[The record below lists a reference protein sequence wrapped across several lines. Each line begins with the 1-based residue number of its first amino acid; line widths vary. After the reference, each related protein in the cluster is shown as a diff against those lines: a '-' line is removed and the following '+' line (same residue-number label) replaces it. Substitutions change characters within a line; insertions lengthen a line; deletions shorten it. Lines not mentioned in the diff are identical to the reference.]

1 MPKFSHTFFYLC
13 VVYIVTRGMSSS
25 GCVKSAQQ
33 KMLRLAGIRQL
44 ITCTARRISNTV
56 ITNDPELQAIWK
68 SAKPFKCIPGP
79 KSYPLIGALLDII
92 QNDDRKE
99 RLLERRY
106 FMTLNERFGPIVRLS
121 NPSYL
126 GGAMVGTDDPEVFKL
141 MLRNESKYPSRNS
154 ISESN
159 FSFIHN
165 KIKVP
170 PFMAFTTGPE
180 WKKLRSALSKPI
192 LPRKVAML
200 SSPLSDIANELGD
213 YWLEKKDNDNT
224 VHDITDDL
232 QKWAL
237 KGVSWFIFNKDINV
251 FDSNNEEGEKFT
263 KAAANFVKNISLI
276 LEALPLYKV
285 FPTKPYKNYV
295 NAVRDMHKLGE
306 SMMKARFD
314 ELQDLV
320 KKGEEFLDSNRISV
334 MEYLLI
340 DGQITKEEALSQA
353 CDLLAAGV
361 DTTSVTAT
369 YLLHHIAQRPDIQQ
383 DLFDEINKVCG
394 EKETIDFADLQKLSL
409 VRNCVKETLRLHP
422 VLIVSLRV
430 IESDM
435 VLNGYQVPKGT
446 CILYNFGEAGKNES
460 IYPNYQNFDP
470 YRWNNKEQQ
479 NELVAFT
486 NIPFGFGVRMCYG
499 RRLAELELH
508 LLLVNLVRR
517 FIFSTDQT
525 SIRTIEATVIKP
537 GEPVRLEIKQ
547 R

>member
-1 MPKFSHTFFYLC
+1 MTKR
-13 VVYIVTRGMSSS
+13 RGTSCWVCQVLHS
-25 GCVKSAQQ
+25 K
-33 KMLRLAGIRQL
+33 KMHRFARVARLRQL
-44 ITCTARRISNTV
+44 ITCRARYVSNAV
-56 ITNDPELQAIWK
+56 ITNDPESQAIWK
-68 SAKPFKCIPGP
+68 SAKPFKSIPGP
-79 KSYPLIGALLDII
+79 KSYPLIGVLLDII
-92 QNDDRKE
+92 QNDDRKDH
-99 RLLERRY
+99 LLEKKY
-106 FMTLNERFGPIVRLS
+106 FSSLNKRFGPVVRLS
-121 NPSYL
+121 NPSYF
-126 GGAMVGTDDPEVFKL
+126 GGQIVQTGDPEAFKL
-141 MLRNESKYPSRNS
+141 MLRNESKYPSRS
-154 ISESN
+154 FKMEQTM
-159 FSFIHN
+159 SFIHN

-170 PFMAFTTGPE
+170 PFLFFTTGPN
-180 WKKLRSALSKPI
+180 WKKLRSAMSKPI

-200 SSPLSDIANELGD
+200 SSSISDVANELGD
-213 YWLEKKDNDNT
+213 YWLEKKDKDDI
-224 VHDITDDL
+224 VHNITDDL

-237 KGVSWFIFNKDINV
+237 KGVSWFIFNKDIGV
-251 FDSNNEEGEKFT
+251 FDPNDKEGDKFT
-263 KAAANFVKNISLI
+263 KAAVNFVNKMSVVLQ
-276 LEALPLYKV
+276 APPLFKI

-295 NAVRDMHKLGE
+295 DAVAEMHELGE

-320 KKGEEFLDSNRISV
+320 KKGEEYLDSNRISV

-394 EKETIDFADLQKLSL
+394 EKETIDFADLQKMSL
-409 VRNCVKETLRLHP
+409 VRNCVKETLRVHP
-422 VLIVSLRV
+422 VIGAMFRV

-446 CILYNFGEAGKNES
+446 CIFYNFMDACKNES

-479 NELVAFT
+479 SELVAFT

-525 SIRTIEATVIKP
+525 SLNSIQFSIIKP
-537 GEPVRLEIKQ
+537 GEPVRLTIKH

>member
-1 MPKFSHTFFYLC
+1 MIGLRRCLILKTCRSRYVSNAIITDNPESH
-13 VVYIVTRGMSSS
+13 
-25 GCVKSAQQ
+25 
-33 KMLRLAGIRQL
+33 
-44 ITCTARRISNTV
+44 
-56 ITNDPELQAIWK
+56 AIWK
-68 SAKPFKCIPGP
+68 SAKPFKSIPGP
-79 KSYPLIGALLDII
+79 KSYPLIGAVLDIL
-92 QNDDRKE
+92 QNDDRKDH
-99 RLLERRY
+99 LLEKR
-106 FMTLNERFGPIVRLS
+106 FFTTLNKRFGPIARLS
-121 NPSYL
+121 NPSYF
-126 GGAMVGTDDPEVFKL
+126 GGQLVLTDDPEVFKL
-141 MLRNESKYPSRNS
+141 MLHNESKYPSRNVS
-154 ISESN
+154 MEQVM
-159 FSFIHN
+159 SFIHN

-170 PFMAFTTGPE
+170 TFLFFTTGPN
-180 WKKLRSALSKPI
+180 WKKLRSAMSKPI
-192 LPRKVAML
+192 IPRKVAML
-200 SSPLSDIANELGD
+200 SSSLSDVANEVGD
-213 YWLEKKDNDNT
+213 YWLEKKDKDDI
-224 VHDITDDL
+224 VHDIANDL

-237 KGVSWFIFNKDINV
+237 KNVSWFIFNKDINV

-263 KAAANFVKNISLI
+263 KAAVNFTNSLANVIQSL
-276 LEALPLYKV
+276 PVYKV

-320 KKGEEFLDSNRISV
+320 KKGEEYFESNRISLI
-334 MEYLLI
+334 EHLLI

-353 CDLLAAGV
+353 CDLLADGV

-394 EKETIDFADLQKLSL
+394 EKETIDFADLQKMSL
-409 VRNCVKETLRLHP
+409 VRNCVKETLRVHP
-422 VLIVSLRV
+422 VIAVMLRV

-435 VLNGYQVPKGT
+435 VIHGYQVPKGT
-446 CILYNFGEAGKNES
+446 CIFYNFGEAGKNES

-479 NELVAFT
+479 SELVAFT

-525 SIRTIEATVIKP
+525 SIQSIQISVIKP
-537 GEPVRLEIKQ
+537 GELVRLTIKQ